1 LLPEHLVSDE
11 KHTRINGKKAF
22 VATTVAKECILG
34 RIDYGSGTQE
44 LTRGYLPFKEE
55 VCNLNPDYRQDR

>member
-1 LLPEHLVSDE
+1 
-11 KHTRINGKKAF
+11 

-34 RIDYGSGTQE
+34 RIDYGAGTQE

-55 VCNLNPDYRQDR
+55 ACNLNPDYQPTTVNTDGWEPTRRHGKLYFQE